1 MEDATPN
8 GYRLAKIMAVLMPSY
23 AMAFAISTTFWL
35 VFIAEELGHGD
46 YIVGLAQAGIL
57 IAIQLA
63 VQTTLDYPTGT
74 LGDRFGQRYVIASA
88 LLCYAG
94 AFFLTSLV
102 SSESSF
108 FLYVGIFALM
118 GLGQS
123 QESGAWG
130 AWFDTNYQVAMPE
143 DRDRKQYGVFQGK
156 LGMLF
161 GLATTASLIPG
172 SVLAL
177 AYGREWV
184 FQIQAIMCLL
194 LALVVLRIIKDLPEV
209 IERRK
214 EEESGQNYLELFKE
228 GFNFVASDRFL
239 ALLFLGQILIFSVIT
254 VYGQL
259 ILFPFYFTYLFTD
272 VAVALFRTSMY
283 VPQVPLQERSGIWA
297 KRFEP
302 KKWIPRFEL
311 LGIGGPGF
319 FAILA
324 TIMITFPPPLPPV
337 DMLTIYLPFTD
348 LAILEFP
355 VSAGMALLLVSILFI
370 AGYLIATISAI
381 LTQRVLIDVI
391 PNRIRNS
398 IYSLRPTLVMIVSLP
413 LVMIFGEI
421 IPRIGF
427 PITFLLLSGISLLG
441 VIVLRRAFNYYIEP
455 AEEVVSSKP
464 VTNLSLSEQKATQS
478 DKEQLQQDDD

>member
-156 LGMLF
+156 LGL
-161 GLATTASLIPG
+161 
-172 SVLAL
+172 V
-177 AYGREWV
+177 
-184 FQIQAIMCLL
+184 
-194 LALVVLRIIKDLPEV
+194 LVVLRIIKDLPEV

-214 EEESGQNYLELFKE
+214 EEEGGQNYLELFKE

-427 PITFLLLSGISLLG
+427 PITFFLLSGISLLG